1 MRILNSYPVMAPR
14 SDGFTVLLSIAIII
28 FMIFGIIIMEKDNP
42 LGIILLIAVIPCA
55 VGVIYFSQNI
65 ETEITEYQVI
75 LEDNYSANELYKEY
89 NVIKKEGEIWYIQ
102 DKGVIDNDGK
112 DVDTK
117 W

>member
-1 MRILNSYPVMAPR
+1 MRILNSYPVTAPR

-28 FMIFGIIIMEKDNP
+28 FMILGIIIIEKDNW

-55 VGVIYFSQNI
+55 VGVMYSTKSI
-65 ETEITEYQVI
+65 ETGITEYQVI
-75 LEDNYSANELYKEY
+75 LEENYSANELYKEY

-102 DKGVIDNDGK
+102 DKGETDNDGK

-117 W
+117 